1 MADYYVGQI
10 MQVGFSYAPR
20 GWLLCNGQQVAIS
33 QNQALFALLGT
44 TFGGNGTSTFGIP
57 DARGRVMVGVGQAM
71 TGTTYNW
78 GQVAGTEQVTMTTN
92 QMPNHTH
99 QAVFTPTGGPVTCT
113 SSLQAAAVPPPQRS
127 SETAA
132 PVAGSLLGT
141 AAETGGTSAAPVI
154 YAPAGTGTAVNLGGL
169 SVSVSG
175 GITGGSVMIGATGGN
190 LPVPIMQPYLAVYT
204 AICAYGVYPSR
215 N

>member
-1 MADYYVGQI
+1 

-99 QAVFTPTGGPVTCT
+99 QAVFTPMGGPVTCT

-132 PVAGSLLGT
+132 PAAGSLLGT
-141 AAETGGTSAAPVI
+141 AAETGGTSASPVI

-175 GITGGSVMIGATGGN
+175 GITGGSVTIGATGGN

-204 AICAYGVYPSR
+204 TICAYGIYPSR